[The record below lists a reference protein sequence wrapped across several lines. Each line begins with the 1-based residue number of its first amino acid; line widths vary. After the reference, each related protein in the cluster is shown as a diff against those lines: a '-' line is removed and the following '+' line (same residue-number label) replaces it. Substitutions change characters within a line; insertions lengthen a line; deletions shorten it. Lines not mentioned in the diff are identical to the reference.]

1 MLDLIAFDAD
11 DTLWHNESLYKATQD
26 RFQELLA
33 PYGQD
38 GRAVTELYETEMQ
51 NLRYYGY
58 GLKSFALSMI
68 ETAIRVTAG
77 RIGGGEIQQ
86 IVGLAKEMID
96 TPVRLFDGVAE
107 AVSTLAA
114 SHRLM
119 LITKG
124 DLLDQERKL
133 AQSGLA
139 PFFAYVEIV
148 TDKTEAVYRSLL
160 AQYQIAPQR
169 FLMVGNSLRSDVLPV
184 VALGGHAVYIPCD
197 ITWVHESATVEDHAS
212 RKYAELEHIG
222 LLPAFV
228 QELCQCEGQ
237 SA

>member
-11 DTLWHNESLYKATQD
+11 DTLWHNERLYQATQD

-77 RIGGGEIQQ
+77 RIGGAEIQH

-96 TPVRLFDGVAE
+96 TPVQLFDGVAE
-107 AVSTLAA
+107 VVSTLAA

-160 AQYQIAPQR
+160 AQHQIAPQR

-197 ITWVHESATVEDHAS
+197 ITWVHESATVEDEAS
-212 RKYAELEHIG
+212 RNYAELEHIG

-228 QELCQCEGQ
+228 QELYQQEG
-237 SA
+237 SPA